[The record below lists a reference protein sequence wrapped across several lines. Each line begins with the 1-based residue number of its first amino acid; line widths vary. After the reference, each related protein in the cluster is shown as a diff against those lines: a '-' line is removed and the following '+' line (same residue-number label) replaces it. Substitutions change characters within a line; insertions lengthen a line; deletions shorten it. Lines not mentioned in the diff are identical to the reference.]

1 MINLKTWEFA
11 FLLAL
16 ACLTGFQ
23 VGYFVC
29 NHDWKKSLKKFNKN
43 QKRRIK

>member
-1 MINLKTWEFA
+1 MINLKAWELA

-16 ACLTGFQ
+16 ACLTGFW

-29 NHDWKKSLKKFNKN
+29 ELDWKKILKKSNKN
-43 QKRRIK
+43 RG